1 MSDMRMAGV
10 ALGAGT
16 ALGAGG
22 LALAQHLIEQGTP
35 PYARKMTQEEHARN
49 NLGGLRQRQGD
60 LSVKDLALYEGIRQ
74 GLMSGE
80 VSGEEVYGLVEG
92 GKLPARVVS
101 LLNDVIDLG
110 VYMPHPAV
118 GG

>member
-1 MSDMRMAGV
+1 MSGMRMAG
-10 ALGAGT
+10 AAFGAGA

-35 PYARKMTQEEHARN
+35 TYAREMSQEEHAKN

-60 LSVKDLALYEGIRQ
+60 MSVKDLALYEGIRQ

-80 VSGEEVYGLVEG
+80 VSGEEVYGLVKG

-101 LLNDVIDLG
+101 LLGDVIDLG
-110 VYMPHPAV
+110 AYMPPPTPGA
-118 GG
+118 